1 MARKNPLQN
10 FKTAFYEVLKI
21 NLLLSSGNARTFH
34 GKNLYFNWGLVWD
47 TLNPLILVV
56 GLAAL
61 VSIGLRGR
69 GFDLEYI
76 LFIFLFWFAF
86 STFIGKILQLK
97 PKPFLIFKRFISP
110 WLIFFTEFTSM
121 IVSLFLRFLLCILAM
136 YFFGFELQFF
146 HLFIT
151 FILLN
156 LFGFSYALLISTIF
170 HNNSFVADSHSYF
183 VQGLFFTS
191 SIIIPVPLLP
201 ENLRNVLLFN
211 PLVHLFEW
219 LKAPTTGI
227 YYEFIDLNYFLAFLF
242 LLLIHFPLV
251 LYIKNKKILDNRE
264 QQT

>member
-47 TLNPLILVV
+47 TLNPLILVA
-56 GLAAL
+56 GLAVL
-61 VSIGLRGR
+61 VSIGLRGS
-69 GFDLEYI
+69 GFALEYM
-76 LFIFLFWFAF
+76 LFLFLFWFGF
-86 STFIGKILQLK
+86 STFIGKVIQLK
-97 PKPFLIFKRFISP
+97 PKPFLISKRFISP
-110 WLIFFTEFTSM
+110 WLIFFTEFTSN
-121 IVSLFLRFLLCILAM
+121 IISLFLRFLLCILAM
-136 YFFGFELQFF
+136 NFFGFELQFF

-170 HNNSFVADSHSYF
+170 HNNSFAADSHSYF
-183 VQGLFFTS
+183 VQGLFFAS
-191 SIIIPVPLLP
+191 SIIIPVPRLP
-201 ENLRNVLLFN
+201 DYLRDVLLYN

-219 LKAPTTGI
+219 LKAPTSGI
-227 YYEFIDLNYFLAFLF
+227 YYEFIDLNYFLAFLYLF
-242 LLLIHFPLV
+242 LILFPLA